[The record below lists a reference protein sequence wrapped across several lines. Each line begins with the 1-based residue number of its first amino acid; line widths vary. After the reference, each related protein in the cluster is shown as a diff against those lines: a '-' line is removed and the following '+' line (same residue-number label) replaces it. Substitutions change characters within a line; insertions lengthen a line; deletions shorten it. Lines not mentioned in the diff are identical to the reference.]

1 MITAPPAHVDLWF
14 DPVSGSA
21 WLASRWMAEVA
32 QRREI
37 DLRFRVMSLSVL
49 NEHKDLP
56 PAYREL
62 NDGSWGP
69 ARVMAAAA
77 HQHGEEVTAPLYTAM
92 GNLMHVGGDK
102 DFSTVLPKA
111 LQEVGLPADLASV
124 ADTDEFDHMLRASH
138 QAGVDLVGEDVG
150 TPILCIDGA
159 AIFGPALTAVPR
171 GEKAAELFDSI
182 RRLVQYPHFF
192 ELKRTGRGPFNFN

>member
-1 MITAPPAHVDLWF
+1 MITTPPARVDMWF

-21 WLASRWMAEVA
+21 WLASRWMIEVA

-62 NDGSWGP
+62 NDRSWGP
-69 ARVMAAAA
+69 ARVMAAAT
-77 HQHGEEVTAPLYTAM
+77 HHHGEEVVAPLYTAM
-92 GNLMHVGGDK
+92 GSLMHVGGDK
-102 DFSTVLPKA
+102 DFPTVLPKA
-111 LQEVGLPADLASV
+111 LQEVGLMADLASA
-124 ADTDEFDHMLRASH
+124 ADTDKYDHLLRASH
-138 QAGVDLVGEDVG
+138 QEGVDLVGEDVG
-150 TPILCIDGA
+150 TPILRIDGA

-171 GEKAAELFDSI
+171 GEEAAELFDSI

-192 ELKRTGRGPFNFN
+192 ELKRTGKGPFDFN